1 MEQKKQIRLYLSIT
15 MAMVFFSLSFVWFKI
30 ANQSYGPLTIILF
43 RLAFS
48 SVVLFFFT
56 RAVKRLVIPDKKDLK
71 YLLLLAFFEPF
82 LYFMGESYGLQYI
95 SSTVAAVIIS
105 TIPLVAPIA
114 AYVFYRERITRKN
127 LWGILLSFFGVI
139 IVIYEIGAGISASPI
154 GILLQFGAVLSAV
167 GYTIVLHKISA
178 RMNNLSI
185 ILFQNIF
192 GAIYFLPFWSVFELN
207 RFIDTGF
214 QLRPMLSVFYL
225 SVFASTLA
233 FIFFTYSVRHLGI
246 VKSNMFTN
254 TIPVFTAIFAW
265 FILGEELNLQKFIGI
280 SIVVAGLF
288 LAQFNLK
295 KKSNGP
301 DPIPNT

>member
-30 ANQSYGPLTIILF
+30 ANQAYGPLTIILF

-56 RAVKRLVIPDKKDLK
+56 RTVKRLIIPDKKDLK

-139 IVIYEIGAGISASPI
+139 VVIYEIGAGISASPI

-288 LAQFNLK
+288 LAQLNFK